1 MELRQLEYFL
11 ELGRTRSFTKAAQ
24 NLSVSQPSI
33 TKAVQQ
39 LEQELGVTLFDRN
52 QKPIA
57 MTPRGQLF
65 FERVSAILQSLQTA
79 AEEVSRLSEQVR
91 CPVRIGLSPW
101 SGYRLKEMLAD
112 KAWAPPRHL
121 LYNLAERSGPE
132 VFRML
137 QTGSLDLGWVIDVDR
152 PRGLRFLPLET
163 QEICCLLPLIT
174 GLCQQLN
181 IKRTKVIYPVMVIA
195 LTWIFLFPVGM
206 GASTIAQ
213 MNGYLESFGS
223 EFRFNMMDMTIGR
236 LPGVILNTLFCIF
249 ILPRVCPDK
258 PSVEFRDDLGREV
271 AKSTLSKP
279 REILCYIIAV
289 VMVALMILAG
299 TIGIQVYT
307 VAIVG
312 ASALTLF
319 GILSEKEA
327 FQSINFGMVFFFAA
341 ILPLSTALT
350 KTGASDVIADAIIT
364 ILGGSTNPWLI
375 STVFVLVCFVATQFL
390 SNTGCVQVFTPLAL
404 MVCVQLNMN
413 PVGIMS
419 LVNIGCCASYLTPMA
434 NPGIPL
440 TMSAGGYSLKDCIK
454 IGILPGLLICAIG
467 VVWCSLFF
475 PAY

>member
-1 MELRQLEYFL
+1 MSPLVITMLILLFAFIALLSGKLSYGVVGATIISLLIITGVLDVSEALAGFSNTNVAIMLCMMVLSGALMKTSLVERIVGLVRNVGHSERALIAGFGL
-11 ELGRTRSFTKAAQ
+11 IAAAM
-24 NLSVSQPSI
+24 SQFMNAFV
-33 TKAVQQ
+33 AV
-39 LEQELGVTLFDRN
+39 
-52 QKPIA
+52 A
-57 MTPRGQLF
+57 
-65 FERVSAILQSLQTA
+65 
-79 AEEVSRLSEQVR
+79 
-91 CPVRIGLSPW
+91 
-101 SGYRLKEMLAD
+101 
-112 KAWAPPRHL
+112 
-121 LYNLAERSGPE
+121 
-132 VFRML
+132 
-137 QTGSLDLGWVIDVDR
+137 
-152 PRGLRFLPLET
+152 
-163 QEICCLLPLIT
+163 CLLPLIT
-174 GLCQQLN
+174 GLCSQLN

-289 VMVALMILAG
+289 VMVVLMILAS

-454 IGILPGLLICAIG
+454 IGILPGLLICATG

>member
-1 MELRQLEYFL
+1 MSPLVITMLILLFAFIALLSGKLSYGVVGATIISLLIITGVLDVSEALAGFSNTNVAIMLCMMVLSGALMKTSLVEHIVGLVRNVGHSERALIAGFGL
-11 ELGRTRSFTKAAQ
+11 IAAAM
-24 NLSVSQPSI
+24 SQFMNAFV
-33 TKAVQQ
+33 AV
-39 LEQELGVTLFDRN
+39 
-52 QKPIA
+52 A
-57 MTPRGQLF
+57 
-65 FERVSAILQSLQTA
+65 
-79 AEEVSRLSEQVR
+79 
-91 CPVRIGLSPW
+91 
-101 SGYRLKEMLAD
+101 
-112 KAWAPPRHL
+112 
-121 LYNLAERSGPE
+121 
-132 VFRML
+132 
-137 QTGSLDLGWVIDVDR
+137 
-152 PRGLRFLPLET
+152 
-163 QEICCLLPLIT
+163 CLLPLIT

-181 IKRTKVIYPVMVIA
+181 IRRTKVIYPVMVIA

-279 REILCYIIAV
+279 QEILCYIIAV
-289 VMVALMILAG
+289 AMVVLMILAG

-454 IGILPGLLICAIG
+454 IGILPGLLICATG

>member
-1 MELRQLEYFL
+1 MSPLVITMLILLFAFIALLSGKLSYGVVGATIISLLIITGVLDVSEALAGFSNTNVAIMLCMMVLSGALMKTSLVEHIVGLVRNVGHSERALIAGFGL
-11 ELGRTRSFTKAAQ
+11 IAAAM
-24 NLSVSQPSI
+24 SQFMNAFV
-33 TKAVQQ
+33 AV
-39 LEQELGVTLFDRN
+39 
-52 QKPIA
+52 A
-57 MTPRGQLF
+57 
-65 FERVSAILQSLQTA
+65 
-79 AEEVSRLSEQVR
+79 
-91 CPVRIGLSPW
+91 
-101 SGYRLKEMLAD
+101 
-112 KAWAPPRHL
+112 
-121 LYNLAERSGPE
+121 
-132 VFRML
+132 
-137 QTGSLDLGWVIDVDR
+137 
-152 PRGLRFLPLET
+152 
-163 QEICCLLPLIT
+163 CLLPLIT
-174 GLCQQLN
+174 GLCSQLN

-289 VMVALMILAG
+289 VMVVLMILAG

-327 FQSINFGMVFFFAA
+327 FQSISFGMVFFFAA

-454 IGILPGLLICAIG
+454 IGILPGLLICATG

>member
-1 MELRQLEYFL
+1 MSPLVITMLILLFAFIALLSGKLSYGVVGATIISLLIITGVLDVSEALAGFSNTNVAIMLCMMVLSGALMKTSLVEHIVGLVRNVGHSERALIAGFGL
-11 ELGRTRSFTKAAQ
+11 IAAAM
-24 NLSVSQPSI
+24 SQFMNAFV
-33 TKAVQQ
+33 AV
-39 LEQELGVTLFDRN
+39 
-52 QKPIA
+52 A
-57 MTPRGQLF
+57 
-65 FERVSAILQSLQTA
+65 
-79 AEEVSRLSEQVR
+79 
-91 CPVRIGLSPW
+91 
-101 SGYRLKEMLAD
+101 
-112 KAWAPPRHL
+112 
-121 LYNLAERSGPE
+121 
-132 VFRML
+132 
-137 QTGSLDLGWVIDVDR
+137 
-152 PRGLRFLPLET
+152 
-163 QEICCLLPLIT
+163 CLLPLIT

-279 REILCYIIAV
+279 QEILCYIIAV
-289 VMVALMILAG
+289 VMVVLMILAG

-454 IGILPGLLICAIG
+454 IGILPGLLICATG

>member
-1 MELRQLEYFL
+1 MSPLVITMLILLFTFIALLSGKLSYGVVGATIISLLIITGVLDVSEALAGFSNTNVAIMLCMMVLSGALMKTSLVEHIVGLVRNVGHSE
-11 ELGRTRSFTKAAQ
+11 RTLIAGFGLIAAAM
-24 NLSVSQPSI
+24 SQFMNAFV
-33 TKAVQQ
+33 AV
-39 LEQELGVTLFDRN
+39 
-52 QKPIA
+52 A
-57 MTPRGQLF
+57 
-65 FERVSAILQSLQTA
+65 
-79 AEEVSRLSEQVR
+79 
-91 CPVRIGLSPW
+91 
-101 SGYRLKEMLAD
+101 
-112 KAWAPPRHL
+112 
-121 LYNLAERSGPE
+121 
-132 VFRML
+132 
-137 QTGSLDLGWVIDVDR
+137 
-152 PRGLRFLPLET
+152 
-163 QEICCLLPLIT
+163 CLLPLIT
-174 GLCQQLN
+174 GLCSQLN

-299 TIGIQVYT
+299 AIGIQVYT

-454 IGILPGLLICAIG
+454 IGILPGLLICATG

>member
-1 MELRQLEYFL
+1 MSPLVITMLILLFAFIALLSGKLSYGVVGATIISLLIITGVLDVSEALAGFSNTNVAIMLCMMVLSGALMKTSLVEHIVGLVRNVGHSERALIAGFGL
-11 ELGRTRSFTKAAQ
+11 IAAAM
-24 NLSVSQPSI
+24 SQFMNAFV
-33 TKAVQQ
+33 AV
-39 LEQELGVTLFDRN
+39 
-52 QKPIA
+52 A
-57 MTPRGQLF
+57 
-65 FERVSAILQSLQTA
+65 
-79 AEEVSRLSEQVR
+79 
-91 CPVRIGLSPW
+91 
-101 SGYRLKEMLAD
+101 
-112 KAWAPPRHL
+112 
-121 LYNLAERSGPE
+121 
-132 VFRML
+132 
-137 QTGSLDLGWVIDVDR
+137 
-152 PRGLRFLPLET
+152 
-163 QEICCLLPLIT
+163 CLLPLIT

-289 VMVALMILAG
+289 VMVVLMILAG

-312 ASALTLF
+312 ASAPTLF

-454 IGILPGLLICAIG
+454 IGILPGLLICATG

>member
-1 MELRQLEYFL
+1 MSPLVITMLIL
-11 ELGRTRSFTKAAQ
+11 LFTFIALLSGKLSYGVVGATIISLLIITGVLDVSEALAGFSNTNVAIMLCMMVLSGALMKTSLVERIVGLVRNVGHSERALIAGFGLIAAAM
-24 NLSVSQPSI
+24 SQFMNAFV
-33 TKAVQQ
+33 AV
-39 LEQELGVTLFDRN
+39 
-52 QKPIA
+52 A
-57 MTPRGQLF
+57 
-65 FERVSAILQSLQTA
+65 
-79 AEEVSRLSEQVR
+79 
-91 CPVRIGLSPW
+91 
-101 SGYRLKEMLAD
+101 
-112 KAWAPPRHL
+112 
-121 LYNLAERSGPE
+121 
-132 VFRML
+132 
-137 QTGSLDLGWVIDVDR
+137 
-152 PRGLRFLPLET
+152 
-163 QEICCLLPLIT
+163 CLLPLIT

-289 VMVALMILAG
+289 VMVVLMILAG

-312 ASALTLF
+312 ASALALF

>member
-1 MELRQLEYFL
+1 MSPLVITMLIL
-11 ELGRTRSFTKAAQ
+11 LFTFIALLSGKLSYGVVGATIISLLIITGVLDVSEALAGFSNTNVAIMLCMMVLSGALMKTSLVEHIVGLVRNVGHSERALIAGFGLIAAAM
-24 NLSVSQPSI
+24 SQFMNAFV
-33 TKAVQQ
+33 AV
-39 LEQELGVTLFDRN
+39 
-52 QKPIA
+52 A
-57 MTPRGQLF
+57 
-65 FERVSAILQSLQTA
+65 
-79 AEEVSRLSEQVR
+79 
-91 CPVRIGLSPW
+91 
-101 SGYRLKEMLAD
+101 
-112 KAWAPPRHL
+112 
-121 LYNLAERSGPE
+121 
-132 VFRML
+132 
-137 QTGSLDLGWVIDVDR
+137 
-152 PRGLRFLPLET
+152 
-163 QEICCLLPLIT
+163 CLLPLIT

-454 IGILPGLLICAIG
+454 IGILPGLLICATG

>member
-1 MELRQLEYFL
+1 MSPLVITMLIL
-11 ELGRTRSFTKAAQ
+11 LFTFIALLSGKLSYGVVGATIISLLIITGVLDVSEALAGFSNTNVAIMLCMMVLSGALMKTSLVEHIVGLVRNVGHSERALIAGFGLIAAAM
-24 NLSVSQPSI
+24 SQFMNAFV
-33 TKAVQQ
+33 AV
-39 LEQELGVTLFDRN
+39 
-52 QKPIA
+52 A
-57 MTPRGQLF
+57 
-65 FERVSAILQSLQTA
+65 
-79 AEEVSRLSEQVR
+79 
-91 CPVRIGLSPW
+91 
-101 SGYRLKEMLAD
+101 
-112 KAWAPPRHL
+112 
-121 LYNLAERSGPE
+121 
-132 VFRML
+132 
-137 QTGSLDLGWVIDVDR
+137 
-152 PRGLRFLPLET
+152 
-163 QEICCLLPLIT
+163 CLLPLIT

-289 VMVALMILAG
+289 VMVVLMILAG

-454 IGILPGLLICAIG
+454 IGILPGLLICATG

>member
-1 MELRQLEYFL
+1 MLILL
-11 ELGRTRSFTKAAQ
+11 FTFIALLSGKLSYGVVGATIISLLIITGVLDVSEALAGFSNTNVAIMLCMMVLSGALMKTSLVERIVGLVRNVGHSERALIAGFGLIAAAM
-24 NLSVSQPSI
+24 SQFMNAFV
-33 TKAVQQ
+33 AV
-39 LEQELGVTLFDRN
+39 
-52 QKPIA
+52 A
-57 MTPRGQLF
+57 
-65 FERVSAILQSLQTA
+65 
-79 AEEVSRLSEQVR
+79 
-91 CPVRIGLSPW
+91 
-101 SGYRLKEMLAD
+101 
-112 KAWAPPRHL
+112 
-121 LYNLAERSGPE
+121 
-132 VFRML
+132 
-137 QTGSLDLGWVIDVDR
+137 
-152 PRGLRFLPLET
+152 
-163 QEICCLLPLIT
+163 CLLPLIT

-289 VMVALMILAG
+289 VMVVLMILAG

-327 FQSINFGMVFFFAA
+327 FQSINFGIVFFFAA

>member
-1 MELRQLEYFL
+1 MSPLVITMLIL
-11 ELGRTRSFTKAAQ
+11 LFTFIALLSGKLSYGVVGATIISLLIITGVLDVSEALAGFSNTNVAIMLCMMVLSGALMKTSLVEHIVGLVRNVGHSERALIAGFGLIAAAM
-24 NLSVSQPSI
+24 SQFMNAFV
-33 TKAVQQ
+33 AV
-39 LEQELGVTLFDRN
+39 
-52 QKPIA
+52 A
-57 MTPRGQLF
+57 
-65 FERVSAILQSLQTA
+65 
-79 AEEVSRLSEQVR
+79 
-91 CPVRIGLSPW
+91 
-101 SGYRLKEMLAD
+101 
-112 KAWAPPRHL
+112 
-121 LYNLAERSGPE
+121 
-132 VFRML
+132 
-137 QTGSLDLGWVIDVDR
+137 
-152 PRGLRFLPLET
+152 
-163 QEICCLLPLIT
+163 CLLPLIT
-174 GLCQQLN
+174 GLCSQLN
-181 IKRTKVIYPVMVIA
+181 IKRTKVIYPVMIIA

-289 VMVALMILAG
+289 VMVVLMILAG

-312 ASALTLF
+312 ASALALF

-454 IGILPGLLICAIG
+454 IGILPGLLICATG
-467 VVWCSLFF
+467 VVWCSPFF

>member
-1 MELRQLEYFL
+1 MSPLVITMLIL
-11 ELGRTRSFTKAAQ
+11 LFTFIALLSGKLSYGVVGATIISLLIITGVLDVSEALAGFSNTNVAIMLCMMVLSGALMKTSLVEHIVGLVRNVGHSERALIAGFGLIAAAM
-24 NLSVSQPSI
+24 SQFMNAFV
-33 TKAVQQ
+33 AV
-39 LEQELGVTLFDRN
+39 
-52 QKPIA
+52 A
-57 MTPRGQLF
+57 
-65 FERVSAILQSLQTA
+65 
-79 AEEVSRLSEQVR
+79 
-91 CPVRIGLSPW
+91 
-101 SGYRLKEMLAD
+101 
-112 KAWAPPRHL
+112 
-121 LYNLAERSGPE
+121 
-132 VFRML
+132 
-137 QTGSLDLGWVIDVDR
+137 
-152 PRGLRFLPLET
+152 
-163 QEICCLLPLIT
+163 CLLPLIT

-279 REILCYIIAV
+279 REILCYVIAV
-289 VMVALMILAG
+289 AMVVLMILAG

>member
-1 MELRQLEYFL
+1 MSPLVITMLIL
-11 ELGRTRSFTKAAQ
+11 LFTFIALLSGKLSYGVVGATIISLLIITGVLDVSEALAGFSNTNVAIMLCMMVLSGALMKTSLVEHIVGLVRNVGHSERALIAGFGLIAAAM
-24 NLSVSQPSI
+24 SQFMNAFV
-33 TKAVQQ
+33 AV
-39 LEQELGVTLFDRN
+39 
-52 QKPIA
+52 A
-57 MTPRGQLF
+57 
-65 FERVSAILQSLQTA
+65 
-79 AEEVSRLSEQVR
+79 
-91 CPVRIGLSPW
+91 
-101 SGYRLKEMLAD
+101 
-112 KAWAPPRHL
+112 
-121 LYNLAERSGPE
+121 
-132 VFRML
+132 
-137 QTGSLDLGWVIDVDR
+137 
-152 PRGLRFLPLET
+152 
-163 QEICCLLPLIT
+163 CLLPLIT

-279 REILCYIIAV
+279 QEILCYIIAV
-289 VMVALMILAG
+289 VMVVLMILAG
-299 TIGIQVYT
+299 TIGTQVYT

-454 IGILPGLLICAIG
+454 IGILPGLLICATG

>member
-1 MELRQLEYFL
+1 M
-11 ELGRTRSFTKAAQ
+11 
-24 NLSVSQPSI
+24 I
-33 TKAVQQ
+33 
-39 LEQELGVTLFDRN
+39 
-52 QKPIA
+52 
-57 MTPRGQLF
+57 
-65 FERVSAILQSLQTA
+65 
-79 AEEVSRLSEQVR
+79 
-91 CPVRIGLSPW
+91 
-101 SGYRLKEMLAD
+101 
-112 KAWAPPRHL
+112 
-121 LYNLAERSGPE
+121 
-132 VFRML
+132 
-137 QTGSLDLGWVIDVDR
+137 
-152 PRGLRFLPLET
+152 
-163 QEICCLLPLIT
+163 
-174 GLCQQLN
+174 
-181 IKRTKVIYPVMVIA
+181 IA

-289 VMVALMILAG
+289 AMVVLMILAG

-312 ASALTLF
+312 ASALALF

-454 IGILPGLLICAIG
+454 IGILPGLLICATG

>member
-1 MELRQLEYFL
+1 MSPLVITMLIL
-11 ELGRTRSFTKAAQ
+11 LFTFIALLSGKLSYGVVGATIISLLIITGVLDVSEALAGFSNTNVAIMLCMMVLSGALMKTSLVEHIVGLVRNVGHSERALIAGFGLIAAAM
-24 NLSVSQPSI
+24 SQFMNAFV
-33 TKAVQQ
+33 AV
-39 LEQELGVTLFDRN
+39 
-52 QKPIA
+52 A
-57 MTPRGQLF
+57 
-65 FERVSAILQSLQTA
+65 
-79 AEEVSRLSEQVR
+79 
-91 CPVRIGLSPW
+91 
-101 SGYRLKEMLAD
+101 
-112 KAWAPPRHL
+112 
-121 LYNLAERSGPE
+121 
-132 VFRML
+132 
-137 QTGSLDLGWVIDVDR
+137 
-152 PRGLRFLPLET
+152 
-163 QEICCLLPLIT
+163 CLLPLIT

-279 REILCYIIAV
+279 QEILCYIIAV
-289 VMVALMILAG
+289 VMVVLMILAG

>member
-1 MELRQLEYFL
+1 MSPLVITMLIL
-11 ELGRTRSFTKAAQ
+11 LFTFIALLSGKLSYGVVGATIISLLIITGVLDVSEALAGFSNTNVAIMLCMMVLSGALMKTSLVEHIVGLVRNVGHSERALIAGFGLIAAAM
-24 NLSVSQPSI
+24 SQFMNAFV
-33 TKAVQQ
+33 AV
-39 LEQELGVTLFDRN
+39 
-52 QKPIA
+52 A
-57 MTPRGQLF
+57 
-65 FERVSAILQSLQTA
+65 
-79 AEEVSRLSEQVR
+79 
-91 CPVRIGLSPW
+91 
-101 SGYRLKEMLAD
+101 
-112 KAWAPPRHL
+112 
-121 LYNLAERSGPE
+121 
-132 VFRML
+132 
-137 QTGSLDLGWVIDVDR
+137 
-152 PRGLRFLPLET
+152 
-163 QEICCLLPLIT
+163 CLLPLIT
-174 GLCQQLN
+174 GLCSQLN

-271 AKSTLSKP
+271 AKSTLYKP

-289 VMVALMILAG
+289 VMVVLMILAG
-299 TIGIQVYT
+299 AIGIQVYT

-454 IGILPGLLICAIG
+454 IGILPGLLICATG

>member
-1 MELRQLEYFL
+1 MSPLVITMLILLFAFIALLSGKLSYGVVGATIISLLIITGVLDVSEALAGFSNTNVAIMLCMMVLSGALMKTSLVERIVGLVRNVGHSERALIAGFGL
-11 ELGRTRSFTKAAQ
+11 IAAAM
-24 NLSVSQPSI
+24 SQFMNAFV
-33 TKAVQQ
+33 AV
-39 LEQELGVTLFDRN
+39 
-52 QKPIA
+52 A
-57 MTPRGQLF
+57 
-65 FERVSAILQSLQTA
+65 
-79 AEEVSRLSEQVR
+79 
-91 CPVRIGLSPW
+91 
-101 SGYRLKEMLAD
+101 
-112 KAWAPPRHL
+112 
-121 LYNLAERSGPE
+121 
-132 VFRML
+132 
-137 QTGSLDLGWVIDVDR
+137 
-152 PRGLRFLPLET
+152 
-163 QEICCLLPLIT
+163 CLLPLIT

-279 REILCYIIAV
+279 QEILCYIIAV
-289 VMVALMILAG
+289 VMVVLMILAG

-404 MVCVQLNMN
+404 MACVQLNMN

>member
-1 MELRQLEYFL
+1 MSPLVITMLIL
-11 ELGRTRSFTKAAQ
+11 LFTFIALLSGKLSYGVVGATIISLLIITGVLDVSEALAGFSNTNVAIMLCMMVLSGALMKTSLVEHIVGLVRNVGHSERALIAGFGLIAAAM
-24 NLSVSQPSI
+24 SQFMNAFV
-33 TKAVQQ
+33 AV
-39 LEQELGVTLFDRN
+39 
-52 QKPIA
+52 A
-57 MTPRGQLF
+57 
-65 FERVSAILQSLQTA
+65 
-79 AEEVSRLSEQVR
+79 
-91 CPVRIGLSPW
+91 
-101 SGYRLKEMLAD
+101 
-112 KAWAPPRHL
+112 
-121 LYNLAERSGPE
+121 
-132 VFRML
+132 
-137 QTGSLDLGWVIDVDR
+137 
-152 PRGLRFLPLET
+152 
-163 QEICCLLPLIT
+163 CLLPLIT
-174 GLCQQLN
+174 GLCSQLN

-454 IGILPGLLICAIG
+454 IGILPGLLICATG

>member
-1 MELRQLEYFL
+1 MSPLVITMLIL
-11 ELGRTRSFTKAAQ
+11 LFTFIALLSGKLSYGVVGATIISLLIITGVLDVSEALAGFSNTNVAIMLCMMVLSGALMKTSLVEHIVGLVRNVGHSERALIAGFGLIAAAM
-24 NLSVSQPSI
+24 SQFMNAFV
-33 TKAVQQ
+33 AV
-39 LEQELGVTLFDRN
+39 
-52 QKPIA
+52 A
-57 MTPRGQLF
+57 
-65 FERVSAILQSLQTA
+65 
-79 AEEVSRLSEQVR
+79 
-91 CPVRIGLSPW
+91 
-101 SGYRLKEMLAD
+101 
-112 KAWAPPRHL
+112 
-121 LYNLAERSGPE
+121 
-132 VFRML
+132 
-137 QTGSLDLGWVIDVDR
+137 
-152 PRGLRFLPLET
+152 
-163 QEICCLLPLIT
+163 CLLPLIT

-181 IKRTKVIYPVMVIA
+181 IKRTKVIYPVMIIA

-289 VMVALMILAG
+289 VMVVLMILAG
-299 TIGIQVYT
+299 AIGIQVYT

-454 IGILPGLLICAIG
+454 IGILPGLLICATG